1 VRRLLILLLAA
12 AVVVAGCGG
21 HEKKEPPP
29 TVTAVVNKAPDDGKP
44 TTKIVV
50 PKTVVKQAEKGL
62 EDDLRQTPDEA
73 LQQAPQQV
81 EHIKDTEQAVKER
94 APPLPTA
101 GASAG
106 FAGCVT
112 RFVSN
117 QSSRAGIHPIW
128 QVLHYTVS
136 PTRPGWSDVNA
147 VVALFNRPKSQASSH
162 FVIDAEGN
170 CAYIVPIEAKAWTEA
185 AGNKLSVG
193 YEVIN
198 SGSEQ
203 AYMATPGYRKLSS
216 VMAQVSART
225 GIPMRA
231 GSVYPAVSGIVQ
243 HKDGGLPWGGHV
255 DISPFVKSAVIAR
268 IVAEAHVTPRKAC
281 SRACDL
287 RRRNAAT
294 HKRLRDLRCSKD
306 PSKSH
311 GNCLKMHRRHQAIH
325 RAARREHVRL

>member
-1 VRRLLILLLAA
+1 
-12 AVVVAGCGG
+12 
-21 HEKKEPPP
+21 
-29 TVTAVVNKAPDDGKP
+29 
-44 TTKIVV
+44 
-50 PKTVVKQAEKGL
+50 
-62 EDDLRQTPDEA
+62 
-73 LQQAPQQV
+73 
-81 EHIKDTEQAVKER
+81 
-94 APPLPTA
+94 
-101 GASAG
+101 
-106 FAGCVT
+106 
-112 RFVSN
+112 
-117 QSSRAGIHPIW
+117 
-128 QVLHYTVS
+128 
-136 PTRPGWSDVNA
+136 
-147 VVALFNRPKSQASSH
+147 
-162 FVIDAEGN
+162 
-170 CAYIVPIEAKAWTEA
+170 
-185 AGNKLSVG
+185 
-193 YEVIN
+193 
-198 SGSEQ
+198 
-203 AYMATPGYRKLSS
+203 MATPGYRKLSS

-268 IVAEAHVTPRKAC
+268 IVKAC